1 KKTAP
6 DGAVSGMP
14 AIRETGPGKNLQAIT
29 VSTNSHATRRPDKVF
44 TPHPAVVLG
53 WAYKMHVLGSH
64 HYLLL
69 RRSSATSTIISSWPP
84 TIRRLPSSTRISTAL
99 KP

>member
-1 KKTAP
+1 MNLVARAGESRLIHCQPRNQNHLMTAY
-6 DGAVSGMP
+6 
-14 AIRETGPGKNLQAIT
+14 
-29 VSTNSHATRRPDKVF
+29 RRRKCRPNKAF

>member
-1 KKTAP
+1 MNLIASAGESRLIHCQPRNQNYLMTAY
-6 DGAVSGMP
+6 GRNVA
-14 AIRETGPGKNLQAIT
+14 KC
-29 VSTNSHATRRPDKVF
+29 RPDKAF

-53 WAYKMHVLGSH
+53 WAYKMHVIGSH

>member
-1 KKTAP
+1 MP
-6 DGAVSGMP
+6 DATLTRL
-14 AIRETGPGKNLQAIT
+14 IRP
-29 VSTNSHATRRPDKVF
+29 TNSRAIRRPDKTF

-53 WAYKMHVLGSH
+53 WAYKMHILGSQY
-64 HYLLL
+64 YLLL